1 MCLLYSKF
9 HKDDYDIVIEAWGD
23 GTLPQ
28 KKVNRLIEIRK
39 EYVAEC
45 RANPV
50 SISLQLNNCNAGF
63 TDIAPKFLEQIDE
76 LRELILPD
84 TVTKLNMTPKLEHIL
99 KRNKTLIRGSFD
111 SFAEQFAHEHGLR
124 FRPADFD
131 FYEDYCKLGH
141 ETTTRKMKF
150 RRDGS
155 IYFRTESWSPGSSAG
170 NTFGGYHDTELPHH
184 FFQTMTF
191 DQFLARFHELA
202 AKIIVDYGKM
212 AEFFEKAK
220 THDAFWGR
228 NE

>member
-28 KKVNRLIEIRK
+28 KNVNRLIEIRK

-84 TVTKLNMTPKLEHIL
+84 TVTKLHMTPKLERIFQ
-99 KRNKTLIRGSFD
+99 RNKTLIRGSFD

-124 FRPADFD
+124 FRPADFE
-131 FYEDYCKLGH
+131 FYEDYCELGH
-141 ETTTRKMKF
+141 ETTTRKLKF

-155 IYFRTESWSPGSSAG
+155 

-220 THDAFWGR
+220 THDPRCILG
-228 NE
+228 